1 MTRTDLDKLLVGL
14 LEVVTKAELAEFANQ
29 LPADQRDQ
37 IEPLLNQLVAA
48 GKVTRFQAR
57 TILKGRGKGLLLGTY
72 LVLDKLGQGGFG
84 TVFEARHRLM
94 GRSVALKLMH
104 PDQLNSQSMVD
115 RFLREVR
122 AAAKLEDRT
131 S

>member
-57 TILKGRGKGLLLGTY
+57 TILKSRGKGLLLGTY

-104 PDQLNSQSMVD
+104 PDRLNSQSMVD